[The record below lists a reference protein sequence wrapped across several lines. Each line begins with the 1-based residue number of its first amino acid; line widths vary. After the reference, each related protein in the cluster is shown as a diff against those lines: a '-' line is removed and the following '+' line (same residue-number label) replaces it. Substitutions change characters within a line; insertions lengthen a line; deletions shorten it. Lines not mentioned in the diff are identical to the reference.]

1 MRRLRLHLL
10 LLLLGVLP
18 AVAGDTV
25 TVTFD
30 PDTNTPGFAMCGC
43 DVVEE
48 DGGNPGFW
56 LHAPTL
62 DTTVP
67 VAANDARVDSDFNGD
82 FRAMGVVRLAIDA
95 RLDHTDFPVEGLPFS
110 ILLLNN
116 RGTPENFED
125 DDWAYFVGPEPIPVE
140 GEGWV
145 HYDFAVPSQSME
157 PVPEGWGGGHPGD
170 PENFRPGVDWND
182 IVTGV
187 SQVQFW
193 YGDPRLF
200 YIFQMWD
207 VGVDNVTVESGLEI
221 FADGFESGD
230 TSAWNVTV
238 P

>member
-1 MRRLRLHLL
+1 MRRFRALSSALL
-10 LLLLGVLP
+10 LALP
-18 AVAGDTV
+18 AAASAEIVV
-25 TVTFD
+25 ITFD
-30 PDTNTPGFAMCGC
+30 PGTNTPGFAMCGC
-43 DVVEE
+43 DVEE
-48 DGGNPGFW
+48 PAGGNPGFW

-67 VAANDARVDSDFNGD
+67 VASNDPLVDSEFNGD
-82 FRAMGVVRLAIDA
+82 FRAMEVVRLAIDA

-110 ILLLNN
+110 ILLYNN
-116 RGTPENFED
+116 RGTPAQFDD
-125 DDWAYFVGPEPIPVE
+125 DDWAYFVGPDPIPVE

-145 HYDFAVPSQSME
+145 HYDFAIPSQATE

-170 PENFRPGVDWND
+170 PENFREGVDWND
-182 IVTGV
+182 IVTAV
-187 SQVQFW
+187 SDVQFW

-207 VGVDNVTVESGLEI
+207 VGVDNVTLETTTI

-230 TSAWNVTV
+230 TSAWSAVV